1 MSEIAAAE
9 LRDWLKRQSHR
20 YLEQVAMAMAWRF
33 LQSSTAAHEL
43 EPTAVETVR
52 GILEKWRVSR
62 SRRRTLPPDR
72 AAEFLLG
79 LEHNQPDFFLQEKG
93 D

>member
-52 GILEKWRVSR
+52 GILEKWRVHK
-62 SRRRTLPPDR
+62 SRRKTLSPQR
-72 AAEFLLG
+72 AAEFLMG
-79 LEHNQPDFFLQEKG
+79 LEHDQPDFFLQE
-93 D
+93 